1 MTTKSLE
8 YKWITEVH
16 KNVQDFWFFT
26 KQDGARSTFANWAFQ
41 LFHFTVRA
49 QVCSLARWLSHMGAP
64 LLDYFP
70 PSDGNL
76 SPLKD
81 FLPLFLV
88 RSVLPSIL
96 HGRFRLKRFI
106 SAPHFGSVQ
115 IVTTTLSC
123 THTGL
128 QKMWNCDFIW
138 ITWNYQNFWPS
149 ILNSSLFSE
158 KIVFNKD
165 MSFSLKVVILHIYSL
180 VVWN

>member
-1 MTTKSLE
+1 MTTNALE
-8 YKWITEVH
+8 YKWITEVQFCFL
-16 KNVQDFWFFT
+16 NIFGFLQSRMEGRVLLQI
-26 KQDGARSTFANWAFQ
+26 R
-41 LFHFTVRA
+41 LFYFSMA
-49 QVCSLARWLSHMGAP
+49 QYLHTCSLARWLSHMGAP

-115 IVTTTLSC
+115 IVATTLSC
-123 THTGL
+123 THTGS
-128 QKMWNCDFIW
+128 QKNVELWFHMNCVELPQFLA
-138 ITWNYQNFWPS
+138 
-149 ILNSSLFSE
+149 LNTEFKFVFRA

-165 MSFSLKVVILHIYSL
+165 MS
-180 VVWN
+180 

>member
-76 SPLKD
+76 SPLEKISSPCFSSALFCPQFCTGD
-81 FLPLFLV
+81 FASKGSFPLL
-88 RSVLPSIL
+88 IL
-96 HGRFRLKRFI
+96 ALCKLWQPRCRALTQARKKCGIVI
-106 SAPHFGSVQ
+106 SYELRGITTIFGPQYWIQV
-115 IVTTTLSC
+115 C
-123 THTGL
+123 F
-128 QKMWNCDFIW
+128 QK
-138 ITWNYQNFWPS
+138 
-149 ILNSSLFSE
+149 
-158 KIVFNKD
+158 KIVF
-165 MSFSLKVVILHIYSL
+165 FSTKIWVK
-180 VVWN
+180 